1 MSQQSNDAVLAMKNI
16 LINLQAE
23 RGALYGELNGFI
35 NTSSLFDGQ
44 YLIMAI
50 KDRVSR
56 VASIEQS
63 ISVVANLLAQAEGQ
77 LLKEKDSIEN
87 MDKPVSS
94 K

>member
-1 MSQQSNDAVLAMKNI
+1 MKNI

-44 YLIMAI
+44 CFIMAI
-50 KDRVSR
+50 KDRVSQ